1 MNKRM
6 IMIVVLALLTVCQL
20 VKPSFANDN
29 KIENPRLIS
38 ENKLKAH
45 STLYSYENVEDAM
58 SGDRNKS
65 AYLKMLNGIWKFYY
79 TENDSKAPS
88 QFYKIKY
95 DVTKWDNI
103 DVPSCWEMRSY
114 GTPIYTNVVYPFPV
128 NPPYIDRENPVG
140 SYVREFTI
148 PDKWTT
154 RDVILHFGG
163 VSSAFYLWVNGKYV
177 GYSQGS
183 RLPAEF
189 DITSFLKKGTNK
201 LAVKVY
207 RWCDG
212 SYLEDQDHWRMSG
225 IHREVFLMAR
235 PKVRIEDFAVRTR
248 LDKNYQHAQLQIRPK
263 IVNLHKKELKNWIL
277 DAQLFDAK
285 GKRILSQPLQLS
297 VKRIVHEWHPQRDN
311 VYFGIMEQKIE
322 NPIKWTAET
331 PYLYTLV
338 LTLKDQNKKI
348 IESVS
353 SKVGFREI
361 ENKNGMLL
369 VNGKPVKLKGVN
381 RHDHNQKNGKTVSRA
396 NMQKD
401 VELLKQFN
409 FNAVRT
415 SHYPNDPYFYELCDR
430 YGIYVIDEANIETH
444 GVGGYFSNQQDWNY
458 AFMDRVIRMVKRDK
472 NHPSIIYWSLGN
484 ESGCGPNHAAAAGW
498 VKCFDPTRLMH
509 YEGAQGNH
517 EHPAYVKPGSKKKI
531 AYMANPT
538 DPDYVDVISRMYPTI
553 KELEGL
559 ANSPY
564 ISRPIMMCE
573 YAHAMGN
580 SLGDLKAYWDLIYQY
595 PNLIGG
601 FIWDWMDQG
610 ILQTDKNGRKYWA
623 YGGDF
628 GDKPNDGNFCI
639 NGVVAPDQT
648 AKPALWECK
657 KIFQPIK
664 TSVFDLENYEFII
677 FNRHHFINTSQYNL
691 QWKIMADGKTI
702 KKGKLIAPECL
713 PGNSVHLKL
722 PVQKLKMLAGK
733 EYILEINFVL
743 RYAQVWANKGY
754 EVAWNQFIL
763 PNTKAYHRAKTKA
776 GSLKVWQ
783 DKNVCKITGNG
794 FQLQFEK
801 AKGSFSSCKIKGEEL
816 FTQALH
822 PNFWRV
828 PTDNDK
834 GAKWMTK
841 AVYAWKDAAENMKL
855 ITWKV
860 ERKEKRILLMGK
872 YNISIDSS
880 VLNLKY
886 EITSKG
892 NIKVDMQINKGNNIT
907 YLPRFGM
914 QCGISK
920 DYSNLSFYGKGPQ
933 ESYWDRKTGARLGLY
948 SMKSSEIAYDYVRP
962 QENGNRSDVRWLD
975 LKTKKHSFRIQGI
988 PSFDF
993 SIWPYSMENL
1003 ERATHINELDK
1014 TDTYVLNIDFKQF
1027 GLGGDDS
1034 WSSIAIAHPEY
1045 RLSASFYRLQ
1055 YEIQILD

>member
-1 MNKRM
+1 MNIR
-6 IMIVVLALLTVCQL
+6 IVKGGMLLLTIFLLCKV
-20 VKPSFANDN
+20 SFANEN

-45 STLYSYENVEDAM
+45 ATLYSFDNVKDALI
-58 SGDRNKS
+58 GDRDKS
-65 AYLKMLNGIWKFYY
+65 EYIQMLNGTWKFDYA
-79 TENDSKAPS
+79 ENDKNAPNE
-88 QFYKIKY
+88 FYQKEY
-95 DVTKWDNI
+95 DARAWDNI
-103 DVPSCWEMRSY
+103 DIPSCWEMKGY

-128 NPPYIDRENPVG
+128 NPPHIERENPVG
-140 SYVREFTI
+140 SYIREFSI
-148 PDKWTT
+148 PEGWTK

-163 VSSAFYLWVNGKYV
+163 VSSAFYLWVNGEYV

-189 DITSFLKKGTNK
+189 DITSFLKKGKNK

-248 LDKNYQHAQLQIRPK
+248 LDQNYQHAQFQIRPEIK
-263 IVNLHKKELKNWIL
+263 NLHKKDLKNWIL
-277 DAQLFDAK
+277 DAQLFNAN
-285 GKRILSQPLQLS
+285 GKNVLSKPMEISANRISN
-297 VKRIVHEWHPQRDN
+297 EYYPQRDN
-311 VYFGIMEQKIE
+311 VYFGMMEQEVE
-322 NPIKWTAET
+322 NPVKWTAET
-331 PYLYTLV
+331 PYLYTMV
-338 LTLKDQNKKI
+338 LTLKDPEGKV
-348 IESVS
+348 IEAVS

-361 ENKNGMLL
+361 ENKDGMLL

-381 RHDHNQKNGKTVSRA
+381 RHDHNQVNGKTVSRA

-401 VELLKQFN
+401 MDLLKQFN

-444 GVGGYFSNQQDWNY
+444 GLGGYLSNKQEWNY

-498 VKCFDPTRLMH
+498 IKDFDPTRLIH
-509 YEGAQGNH
+509 YEGAQGDH
-517 EHPAYVKPGSKKKI
+517 EHPAYVKLGSKKKV

-538 DPDYVDVISRMYPTI
+538 DPAYVDVISRMYPTP
-553 KELEGL
+553 KQLEGL

-564 ISRPIMMCE
+564 IKRPIMMCE

-580 SLGDLKAYWDLIYQY
+580 SVGDLKAYWDLVYEY

-610 ILQTDKNGRKYWA
+610 ILQTDKNGRQYWA

-657 KIFQPIK
+657 KVFQPIK
-664 TSVFDLENYEFII
+664 TTVFDLEKYEFTI
-677 FNRHHFINTSQYNL
+677 FNRHHFINTSQFDL

-702 KKGKLIAPECL
+702 QKGKFIAPECSS
-713 PGNSVHLKL
+713 GNSVHLKL
-722 PVQKLKMLAGK
+722 PVQKINMLAGK
-733 EYILEINFVL
+733 EYVLEINFLL
-743 RYAQVWANKGY
+743 RHSQVWANKGY
-754 EVAWNQFIL
+754 EVAWNQFVL
-763 PNTKAYHRAKTKA
+763 PNTKVCHIVKSKKSRL
-776 GSLKVWQ
+776 SIQQ
-783 DKNVCKITGNG
+783 DQDVCKITGNG
-794 FQLQFEK
+794 FQLQFK
-801 AKGSFSSCKIKGEEL
+801 KSKGSLFSYKVKGKEV
-816 FTQALH
+816 FTQELR

-841 AVYAWKDAAENMKL
+841 AVYAWKEAAENMEL
-855 ITWKV
+855 ITW
-860 ERKEKRILLMGK
+860 EIEQKENRVLLIGK
-872 YNISIDSS
+872 YNIPIDSS
-880 VLNLKY
+880 VLSLQY

-892 NIKVDMQINKGNNIT
+892 NIKVDMQINKENNVT

-914 QCGISK
+914 QCSISK
-920 DYSNLSFYGKGPQ
+920 DYSELNFYGKGPQ

-948 SMKSSEIAYDYVRP
+948 AMKSSDIAYDYVRP
-962 QENGNRSDVRWLD
+962 QENGNRSDVRWLEMT
-975 LKTKKHSFRIQGI
+975 TKKRTLKIQGI

-993 SIWPYSMENL
+993 SVWSYSMENL
-1003 ERATHINELDK
+1003 EKATHINELNKADA
-1014 TDTYVLNIDFKQF
+1014 YILNIDFKQF
-1027 GLGGDDS
+1027 GLGGDNS

-1045 RLSASFYRLQ
+1045 RLSESTYRLT
-1055 YEIQILD
+1055 YEIQIVD

>member
-1 MNKRM
+1 MNIR
-6 IMIVVLALLTVCQL
+6 IVKGGMLLLTIFLLCKV
-20 VKPSFANDN
+20 SFANEN

-45 STLYSYENVEDAM
+45 ATLYSFDNVKDALI
-58 SGDRNKS
+58 GDRDKS
-65 AYLKMLNGIWKFYY
+65 EYIQMLNGTWKFYY
-79 TENDSKAPS
+79 AENDKNAPNK
-88 QFYKIKY
+88 FYQKEY
-95 DVTKWDNI
+95 DARAWDNI
-103 DVPSCWEMRSY
+103 DIPSCWEMKGY

-128 NPPYIDRENPVG
+128 NPPHIERENPVG
-140 SYVREFTI
+140 SYIREFSI
-148 PDKWTT
+148 PEGWTK

-163 VSSAFYLWVNGKYV
+163 VSSAFYLWVNGEYV

-189 DITSFLKKGTNK
+189 DITSFLKKGKNK

-248 LDKNYQHAQLQIRPK
+248 LDQNYQHAQFQIRPEIK
-263 IVNLHKKELKNWIL
+263 NLHKKDLKNWIL
-277 DAQLFDAK
+277 DAQLFNAK
-285 GKRILSQPLQLS
+285 GKNVLSKPMEISANRISN
-297 VKRIVHEWHPQRDN
+297 EYYPQRDN
-311 VYFGIMEQKIE
+311 VYFGMMEQEVE
-322 NPIKWTAET
+322 NPVKWTAET
-331 PYLYTLV
+331 PYLYTMI
-338 LTLKDQNKKI
+338 LTLKDPEGKV
-348 IESVS
+348 IEAVS

-361 ENKNGMLL
+361 ENKDGMLL

-381 RHDHNQKNGKTVSRA
+381 RHDHNQVNGKTVSRA

-401 VELLKQFN
+401 MDLLKQFN

-444 GVGGYFSNQQDWNY
+444 GLGGYLSNKQEWNY
-458 AFMDRVIRMVKRDK
+458 AFMDRVIRMAKRDK

-498 VKCFDPTRLMH
+498 IKDFDPTRLIH
-509 YEGAQGNH
+509 YEGAQGDH
-517 EHPAYVKPGSKKKI
+517 EHPAYVKPGSKKKL

-538 DPDYVDVISRMYPTI
+538 DPAYVDVISRMYPTP
-553 KELEGL
+553 KQLEGL

-564 ISRPIMMCE
+564 IKRPIMMCE

-580 SLGDLKAYWDLIYQY
+580 SVGDLKAYWDLVYEY

-610 ILQTDKNGRKYWA
+610 ILQTDKNGRQYWA

-657 KIFQPIK
+657 KVFQPIK
-664 TSVFDLENYEFII
+664 TTAFDLEKYEFTI
-677 FNRHHFINTSQYNL
+677 FNRHHFINTSQFDL
-691 QWKIMADGKTI
+691 QWEIMSDGKTI
-702 KKGKLIAPECL
+702 QKGKFIAPECL

-722 PVQKLKMLAGK
+722 PVQKINMLAGK
-733 EYILEINFVL
+733 EYVLEINFLL
-743 RYAQVWANKGY
+743 RHTQVWANKGY

-763 PNTKAYHRAKTKA
+763 PNTKVCHMVKSKKSRL
-776 GSLKVWQ
+776 SIQQ
-783 DKNVCKITGNG
+783 DKDICKITGNG
-794 FQLQFEK
+794 FQLQFK
-801 AKGSFSSCKIKGEEL
+801 KSKGSLFSYKVKGKEV
-816 FTQALH
+816 FTQELR

-841 AVYAWKDAAENMKL
+841 AVYAWKEAAENMEL
-855 ITWKV
+855 ITWKI
-860 ERKEKRILLMGK
+860 EQKENLILLIGK
-872 YNISIDSS
+872 YNIPIDSS
-880 VLNLKY
+880 VLSLQY
-886 EITSKG
+886 EITSTG
-892 NIKVDMQINKGNNIT
+892 NIKVDMQINKKNNVT

-914 QCGISK
+914 QCSISK
-920 DYSNLSFYGKGPQ
+920 DYSKLSFYGKGPH

-948 SMKSSEIAYDYVRP
+948 AMKSSDIAYDYVRP
-962 QENGNRSDVRWLD
+962 QENGNRSDVRWLEMT
-975 LKTKKHSFRIQGI
+975 TKKHTLRIQGI

-993 SIWPYSMENL
+993 SVWPYSMENL
-1003 ERATHINELDK
+1003 EKATHINELNKADA
-1014 TDTYVLNIDFKQF
+1014 YILNIDFKQF
-1027 GLGGDDS
+1027 GLGGDNS

-1045 RLSASFYRLQ
+1045 RLSESTYRLT
-1055 YEIQILD
+1055 YEIQIVD